1 MLIVPLTGTQG
12 AASPALRQMLVYV
25 VSSNAA
31 AQRHL
36 QELIEKGLHIF
47 LQGEHVLFT
56 AAYMALSSVQG
67 YLVLILLVWLFGVF
81 LGFFLVFILKDH
93 KAL

>member
-1 MLIVPLTGTQG
+1 MLIVPLMGTQG
-12 AASPALRQMLVYV
+12 AASPALRQVLVYV

-36 QELIEKGLHIF
+36 QELIEKGLHVF

-67 YLVLILLVWLFGVF
+67 YLVLILLVWLFG
-81 LGFFLVFILKDH
+81 FLVFFWCSP
-93 KAL
+93 